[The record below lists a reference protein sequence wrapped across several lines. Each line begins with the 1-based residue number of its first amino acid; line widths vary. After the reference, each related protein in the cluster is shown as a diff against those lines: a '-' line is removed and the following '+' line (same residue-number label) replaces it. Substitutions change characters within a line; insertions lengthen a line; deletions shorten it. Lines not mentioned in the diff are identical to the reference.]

1 MREFEHR
8 LNFYRKEADR
18 KNLFAYKKDNL
29 LTKLIGYELPN
40 QQHPFRSSTEFE
52 IGYSTVRATRITY
65 VGELGWELQIPS
77 EFMVNVYESI
87 VSEGANFN
95 LRHAGYHAMESLR
108 IEKAYRSWGHD
119 ITPLETPLE
128 AGLGFAVDLDKRV
141 NFIGREALMKQVEHG
156 LNQRMAVFTMSDP
169 EPYILGNEP
178 IFRDGKIVGR
188 ITSGYF
194 GHTIGRSIGL
204 GYIEAKN
211 ITVDYIKSGKYE
223 LELSMKRYPASVS
236 LKPPYDPKSE
246 KVKS

>member
-1 MREFEHR
+1 
-8 LNFYRKEADR
+8 
-18 KNLFAYKKDNL
+18 
-29 LTKLIGYELPN
+29 
-40 QQHPFRSSTEFE
+40 
-52 IGYSTVRATRITY
+52 
-65 VGELGWELQIPS
+65 
-77 EFMVNVYESI
+77 
-87 VSEGANFN
+87 
-95 LRHAGYHAMESLR
+95 
-108 IEKAYRSWGHD
+108 
-119 ITPLETPLE
+119 
-128 AGLGFAVDLDKRV
+128 
-141 NFIGREALMKQVEHG
+141 
-156 LNQRMAVFTMSDP
+156 MAVFTMSDP

-178 IFRDGKIVGR
+178 IFRDGEIVGR